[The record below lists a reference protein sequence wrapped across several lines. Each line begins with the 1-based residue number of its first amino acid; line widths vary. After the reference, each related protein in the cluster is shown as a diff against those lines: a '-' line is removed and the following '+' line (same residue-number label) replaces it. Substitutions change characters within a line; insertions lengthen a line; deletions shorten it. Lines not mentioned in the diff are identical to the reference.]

1 MIRFKYQPPGTPPG
15 ELRAREGASPTAK
28 LRLIQYN
35 ADSLTDETFPD
46 WNSLTAKI
54 DRSKVNW
61 IDIDGL
67 GDIDTIRAA
76 GETFGLHPLAL
87 EDALNTTQRP
97 KVESF
102 ENHFF
107 IVSQMIYFKGS
118 ELCFEQISLF
128 LGEYFIITLQE
139 EAEQDIF
146 DSVRNRLKSGRG
158 FARRLKADYLAYAL
172 LDTTVDQIFPI
183 LESIGDSIEEVEE
196 ELLEKPQRSSLRELY
211 DSKRLLLAIR
221 RSAWPHREIFG
232 TLLRDDTGLIARGT
246 QVFLRDCYDHTTQ
259 IIDIIESYRD
269 LSAGLMDLYLSSVGF
284 RTNEIIRILTIVSVV
299 FIPLTFLAGVYGMN
313 FDTEF
318 KANMP
323 ELHWHYGYVYFWLLC
338 LAISG
343 AMLLFFKRRNWL

>member
-97 KVESF
+97 KVETF